1 MDEPPFKL
9 LLGMLSTVADRE
21 LRIIRSNPVEVSL
34 ISSYGLLHCSKIS
47 REWCFFTYLLTHS
60 IYLFPMKI
68 KSLVVA
74 GVTAVVLCSTA
85 NASFI
90 TFTDRAAWS
99 AAVGGTFA
107 EETFSSASTTG
118 FSIEGIGSGH
128 STGIGNGVYHDRTV
142 LDTTYTNYHF
152 DSLINAFGANW
163 DLTPGG
169 PGQGLQL
176 VIGGQLVTP
185 QIPNTYSGGF
195 FGLVS
200 TTAFNLVSVHSGS
213 FNGSAETHDVDN
225 VVFVSA
231 VPEPESYALMLAG
244 LGLMG
249 GIARRRNA
257 EQV

>member
-1 MDEPPFKL
+1 
-9 LLGMLSTVADRE
+9 
-21 LRIIRSNPVEVSL
+21 
-34 ISSYGLLHCSKIS
+34 
-47 REWCFFTYLLTHS
+47 
-60 IYLFPMKI
+60 MKI
-68 KSLVVA
+68 KSLVIA
-74 GVTAVVLCSTA
+74 AVTAVVLSSTA

-90 TFTDRAAWS
+90 TFTDRAAWE

-118 FSIEGIGSGH
+118 FSIEQVGSGH
-128 STGIGNGVYHDRTV
+128 SSGINGGVYHDRTV

-152 DSLINAFGANW
+152 NSMISAFGANW

-169 PGQGLQL
+169 AGQGLQL
-176 VIGGQLVTP
+176 FAGGQLVTP
-185 QIPNTYSGGF
+185 QIANTYSGGF

-213 FNGSAETHDVDN
+213 FNGVAETHDVDN
-225 VVFVSA
+225 VVFASA

-249 GIARRRNA
+249 AIARRRKA
-257 EQV
+257 KQV